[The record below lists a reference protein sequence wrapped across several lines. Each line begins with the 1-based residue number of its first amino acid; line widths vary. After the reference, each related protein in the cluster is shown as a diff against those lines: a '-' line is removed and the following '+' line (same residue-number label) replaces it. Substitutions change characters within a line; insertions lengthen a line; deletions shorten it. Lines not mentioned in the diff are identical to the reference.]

1 MKFQLLMLHAL
12 QGHRLEL
19 ELERVRLTKV
29 PVGEAAGRPGEGN
42 LTLRGGAIDNF
53 SPHEQLPCTVL
64 QKRGR
69 GDLGIVPAPCVVSE
83 VSAGA
88 DSIPRIVSRERIGLE
103 IYVVNSIIT
112 IYFTPTH
119 EQHSYISCH
128 AFKTFEAYIHICTH
142 TQERLKRGLTVRS
155 HQSLQR
161 GQVLDKRLVPM

>member
-1 MKFQLLMLHAL
+1 MLHAL

-29 PVGEAAGRPGEGN
+29 PVGEAAGRPSEGN
-42 LTLRGGAIDNF
+42 LTLRGGAIDYV
-53 SPHEQLPCTVL
+53 SPHEQLPCAVL

-119 EQHSYISCH
+119 VQHSYISCH
-128 AFKTFEAYIHICTH
+128 VMSNFRSINTHIHTHIH
-142 TQERLKRGLTVRS
+142 TQECLKRGLTVRS